1 MKPRVLILEDNF
13 LLSENLAEIVHHD
26 LEADALQVSH
36 VSEAMTK
43 IPDGF
48 ALALLDIEVLDG
60 KSYPVARKLMQN
72 DIPFIF
78 VSGNDPDSLPKDLRD
93 TPFLSKPASGR
104 RLVQLSKSLSSAF
117 N

>member
-13 LLSENLAEIVHHD
+13 LLSENLAEVVHHD
-26 LEADALQVSH
+26 LEADTLQVSH
-36 VSEAMTK
+36 VSEAMK
-43 IPDGF
+43 NIPDGF

-78 VSGNDPDSLPKDLRD
+78 ISGNERDSLPQDLKH
-93 TPFLSKPASGR
+93 TPFLSKPASVH